1 MHPRVKWNVMKQRSP
16 QPNSLPGIGRLI
28 IRVVTFPEKLNV
40 GNFPEFFR
48 KNSGNFPYL
57 ESSIKTINKNINHT
71 FVTNDVIYAASL
83 LSCDCEA
90 ASADS
95 ECIK

>member
-1 MHPRVKWNVMKQRSP
+1 MSETFRNFSGKI
-16 QPNSLPGIGRLI
+16 PGI
-28 IRVVTFPEKLNV
+28 
-40 GNFPEFFR
+40 FR
-48 KNSGNFPYL
+48 IYL

-83 LSCDCEA
+83 LSCHCEA

>member
-1 MHPRVKWNVMKQRSP
+1 MVLVTARVR
-16 QPNSLPGIGRLI
+16 
-28 IRVVTFPEKLNV
+28 
-40 GNFPEFFR
+40 FR
-48 KNSGNFPYL
+48 YELTGNFPYL
-57 ESSIKTINKNINHT
+57 ESSIKNINHT
-71 FVTNDVIYAASL
+71 FVMNDVIYAASL